1 MYMVFQLIR
10 SINMEDPVHYNTFS
24 KKRSH
29 VTNVAHRDLIGL
41 IKRTFDSQGFSVIP
55 DEIGWRAVCRL
66 PHLQRYPSPVHCSP
80 I

>member
-1 MYMVFQLIR
+1 
-10 SINMEDPVHYNTFS
+10 MEDPVHYNTFS
-24 KKRSH
+24 KKKFTFDNCGTQGPDR
-29 VTNVAHRDLIGL
+29 VN
-41 IKRTFDSQGFSVIP
+41 KRTFDSQGFSVIP